1 MRSHSNLEILNKV
14 SANAELKKPLKDIFQ
29 IWPNLHQIAL
39 NLVSYMGDVVPSSTG
54 KPLLEVCLLNAVN
67 HYRSVTALEYGT
79 EAQMVAFIRGLLI
92 DAAEIVQVSIGTTG
106 DDPVLWEPFAQ
117 DISTFQD
124 AYPGIVKVYKDQY
137 SDVKTNS
144 MRLMLLSRIITV
156 KDLYWIDQ
164 YNSLPSLLGEAA

>member
-1 MRSHSNLEILNKV
+1 MPLHSNLEILNKV

-29 IWPNLHQIAL
+29 VWPNLHNIAL
-39 NLVSYMGDVVPSSTG
+39 NLVSYMGDIVPSSSG
-54 KPLLEVCLLNAVN
+54 KPLLEVCLTNAVT
-67 HYRSVTALEYGT
+67 HYRSVTAHEYGT

-92 DAAEIVQVSIGTTG
+92 DAAEIVQTSIGTTG
-106 DDPVLWEPFAQ
+106 DDPILWEPFAQ
-117 DISTFQD
+117 DISVFQQT
-124 AYPGIVKVYKDQY
+124 YPGVVKVYKDQY

-164 YNSLPSLLGEAA
+164 YSSLPSLLGEAA